1 MGNLKWRGKLS
12 ILIQTIM
19 FISCLYSSNMHPSIH
34 VLKLYIQVTMGR
46 LSEFSSTRTSKA
58 SLQQYLYSYYVFIY
72 VQRNQRKCCYSKTCI
87 TLHDP
92 NSLPTYIYTRTHTWK
107 KMPSSS
113 EKQGK
118 KQDRT
123 RLVTSSG
130 SQDVNDPVLL
140 HLIQQ
145 HVEELY

>member
-1 MGNLKWRGKLS
+1 
-12 ILIQTIM
+12 
-19 FISCLYSSNMHPSIH
+19 
-34 VLKLYIQVTMGR
+34 
-46 LSEFSSTRTSKA
+46 
-58 SLQQYLYSYYVFIY
+58 
-72 VQRNQRKCCYSKTCI
+72 
-87 TLHDP
+87 
-92 NSLPTYIYTRTHTWK
+92 
-107 KMPSSS
+107 MPSSS

>member
-1 MGNLKWRGKLS
+1 MLLFQDLRHFAWP
-12 ILIQTIM
+12 QQ
-19 FISCLYSSNMHPSIH
+19 FAYIH
-34 VLKLYIQVTMGR
+34 
-46 LSEFSSTRTSKA
+46 
-58 SLQQYLYSYYVFIY
+58 IY
-72 VQRNQRKCCYSKTCI
+72 
-87 TLHDP
+87 
-92 NSLPTYIYTRTHTWK
+92 THTWK